1 MRNIKTIVIL
11 FNLVCLIGYI
21 NWATFHKEK
30 TISEGTLMLF
40 ELRPVDPRSLMQGDY
55 MDLRYAAANQGRT
68 KDKDELPKFG
78 FGVVTLDKN
87 SVVTLSRYQE
97 SKTPL
102 EEGEF
107 LIKYAIH
114 RRGVSFG
121 AESYF
126 FEEGTGERFEK
137 AEYGGLRVDD
147 EGKSI
152 LIGLYD
158 KDFKFIE
165 L

>member
-1 MRNIKTIVIL
+1 MLTLNENRVTE
-11 FNLVCLIGYI
+11 LV
-21 NWATFHKEK
+21 
-30 TISEGTLMLF
+30 
-40 ELRPVDPRSLMQGDY
+40 
-55 MDLRYAAANQGRT
+55 
-68 KDKDELPKFG
+68 
-78 FGVVTLDKN
+78 
-87 SVVTLSRYQE
+87 RYQE
-97 SKTPL
+97 MKTPL
-102 EEGEF
+102 DEGEL

-137 AEYGGLRVDD
+137 AKYGGLRVDD

-158 KDFKFIE
+158 ENFEFIE